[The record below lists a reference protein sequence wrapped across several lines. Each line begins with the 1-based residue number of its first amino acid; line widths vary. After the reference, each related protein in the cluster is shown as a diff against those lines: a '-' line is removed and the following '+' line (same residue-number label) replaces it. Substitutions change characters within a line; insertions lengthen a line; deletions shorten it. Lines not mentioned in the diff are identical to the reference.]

1 MADPDEQR
9 FAVRLFVSCQALEMQ
24 PEMQRI
30 VDDLDTRRRALF
42 EQATHKVEALS
53 HVVEELT
60 EDQRRE
66 LARWRNLARFQPAV
80 VDYLKAQ
87 LLVAGKRYAE
97 ALAALERVMEL
108 QPARPAL
115 LLQKADLYQRLGR
128 WNDALPIYQ
137 RVLAID
143 PDNAHAHV
151 GLCRIA
157 LRRRRF
163 AGAAHSALDALQ
175 AIHDYPLA
183 HYLLGIALGG
193 MKEYRRAA
201 GAFRAAIS
209 LNPNFPEAHVRLA
222 AILDKHLGDA
232 ESPREHRRLA
242 RRMRNR
248 GTRSPDP
255 ARNAK
260 PVIATPP
267 APVLAA
273 KVMPPLDQSLIVVT
287 GLPRSGTSMLMQML
301 AAGGLTVLTD
311 GLRQAD
317 ADNPRGYLEF
327 APVKSLRKDAT
338 WLFAARGK
346 AVKIVA
352 PLLTALPR
360 GLACRVILVERELEE
375 VLDSQDRMLERR
387 NQPLAATAQR
397 RQMLKDEFVRILSRT
412 KAMLARRPDTELL
425 VVEQRTA
432 ISRPAD
438 TAATLNRFL
447 GGGLDVAGMAAAID
461 PALHRNRS

>member
-1 MADPDEQR
+1 
-9 FAVRLFVSCQALEMQ
+9 
-24 PEMQRI
+24 
-30 VDDLDTRRRALF
+30 
-42 EQATHKVEALS
+42 
-53 HVVEELT
+53 
-60 EDQRRE
+60 
-66 LARWRNLARFQPAV
+66 
-80 VDYLKAQ
+80 
-87 LLVAGKRYAE
+87 
-97 ALAALERVMEL
+97 
-108 QPARPAL
+108 
-115 LLQKADLYQRLGR
+115 
-128 WNDALPIYQ
+128 
-137 RVLAID
+137 
-143 PDNAHAHV
+143 
-151 GLCRIA
+151 
-157 LRRRRF
+157 
-163 AGAAHSALDALQ
+163 
-175 AIHDYPLA
+175 
-183 HYLLGIALGG
+183 
-193 MKEYRRAA
+193 
-201 GAFRAAIS
+201 
-209 LNPNFPEAHVRLA
+209 
-222 AILDKHLGDA
+222 
-232 ESPREHRRLA
+232 
-242 RRMRNR
+242 
-248 GTRSPDP
+248 
-255 ARNAK
+255 
-260 PVIATPP
+260 
-267 APVLAA
+267 
-273 KVMPPLDQSLIVVT
+273 MPPLDQSLIVVT